1 MKKMKLGLFA
11 FFCFCAIAP
20 SLAHAKARYVA
31 EFGAGI
37 GYRAD
42 EFRYKIQD
50 SDTGVLF
57 ASEQSDGFLST
68 VPIGAHFKA
77 DIDAFRLTWEGLYG
91 WLLPTPTVPAQ
102 VSLTSI
108 IDEYGWLGP
117 GEVYWVD
124 QARNMWS
131 ATITIKDGQPDVS
144 APKQMLADH
153 PLDKNSIV
161 LAYDPARERFLIATE
176 DESQEEPR
184 LIIVSDWRTDAPRA
198 KPAP

>member
-11 FFCFCAIAP
+11 FFCLCAIAP

-91 WLLPTPTVPAQ
+91 WLLPTPTREWKGYAF
-102 VSLTSI
+102 I
-108 IDEYGWLGP
+108 P
-117 GEVYWVD
+117 GG
-124 QARNMWS
+124 
-131 ATITIKDGQPDVS
+131 IDVS
-144 APKQMLADH
+144 SDFAYKAKGAVASTQFAAGYYIDLYQ
-153 PLDKNSIV
+153 SEGV
-161 LAYDPARERFLIATE
+161 LGGR
-176 DESQEEPR
+176 
-184 LIIVSDWRTDAPRA
+184 
-198 KPAP
+198 